1 MAATRL
7 IPMHIQ
13 KGKSVR
19 QCLMERTDYAKN
31 PGKTEDGEYVSSY
44 ECVPETVDLD
54 FAYTKKE
61 YEQITGRKSGS
72 TDVIAYQIRQA
83 FKPGEVT
90 AEEANRIGYETA
102 MRWTKGKH
110 AFIVATH
117 TDKAHI
123 HNHIIYNSTTLD
135 AGHKYKN
142 FFFSSIALRR
152 LSDTICLENGLSVI
166 EEKKPSEWQKR
177 TVYPKKRTVRD
188 EIRQVIDT
196 CMEKNPKSMD
206 ELLLLLEEMGFE
218 TKRGKYVS
226 VKKSGQK
233 NFIRF
238 RSLGDGYREKELEK
252 VFHGEKKYV
261 SGKRNEMITS
271 ADVKSGRISDSK
283 MDMLLDIQEIIA
295 KGKGPGYERWAR
307 IHNVKMIAQTLLFL
321 EEKDIRSIS
330 LLEQK
335 TEEATKHF
343 AEISDRQKEIE
354 ERLKEI
360 SELKKQIFN
369 YSKTKE
375 IYAEYKKHGYSKNF
389 FEEHR
394 EEITLHKAAKEAF
407 SKLEGPVP
415 KIKDLNEEY
424 GKLLQE
430 KKQNYAEYRNARKEM
445 RDFQTAKYNVERFYQ
460 TAGDKE
466 NERSKKRNTT
476 VL

>member
-7 IPMHIQ
+7 IPMHMQ

-31 PGKTEDGEYVSSY
+31 PTKTEEGEYVSSY
-44 ECVPETVDLD
+44 ECMPETVDLD

-61 YEQITGRKSGS
+61 YEQITGRKNGS

-83 FKPGEVT
+83 FKPGEVSP
-90 AEEANRIGYETA
+90 EEANRIGYETA

-166 EEKKPSEWQKR
+166 EAKKPSEWQKR

-188 EIRQVIDT
+188 EIRQVIDP
-196 CMEKNPKSMD
+196 CMEKNPRSMD

-226 VKKSGQK
+226 VKMYGQK

-238 RSLGDGYREKELEK
+238 RSLGDGYREEDLER
-252 VFHGEKKYV
+252 VFRGEKKFV
-261 SGKRNEMITS
+261 PGVRNEMITT
-271 ADVKSGRISDSK
+271 ADTRPDKVSDSK
-283 MDMLLDIQEIIA
+283 MDMLLDIQKIIA

-330 LLEQK
+330 LLNQK
-335 TEEATKHF
+335 TEEATKRF
-343 AEISDRQKEIE
+343 AEISGRQKEIE
-354 ERLKEI
+354 SRLSEI
-360 SELKKQIFN
+360 SELKKHIFN

-375 IYAEYKKHGYSKNF
+375 IYAEYKKHGYSKSF

-394 EEITLHKAAKEAF
+394 EALTLHKAAKEAF
-407 SKLEGPVP
+407 SKLEGPIP

-430 KKQNYAEYRNARKEM
+430 KKQNYAEYRRARKEM

-460 TAGDKE
+460 TTGDKE
-466 NERSKKRNTT
+466 NERGKKRNTT